1 MNNNNK
7 IFNMSLE
14 KIAMN
19 FFKKIKFGNLKVHF
33 PSGKIKQFIGSE
45 KGVDADIKLNNF
57 ALVGKIYQR

>member
-33 PSGKIKQFIGSE
+33 PSGKIKQFIG
-45 KGVDADIKLNNF
+45 K
-57 ALVGKIYQR
+57 KIIQ